1 MVEVTV
7 PGSATLR
14 LEHLVLDFNGTLAVD
29 GVLIEGVAERVARLG
44 DVLRI
49 HIVTGDTFG
58 TAAAALAGLPCVVHV
73 LQSTAQSEAK
83 RDYVTKLNAEAVAC
97 VGNGRN
103 DRLMMEVTALAIA
116 VVQAEGACAATLAAA
131 HVVAPHIRDALD
143 LLLRPLR
150 LTATLRG

>member
-1 MVEVTV
+1 MVEVTI

-14 LEHLVLDFNGTLAVD
+14 LEHLVLDFNGTLACDGVLVD
-29 GVLIEGVAERVARLG
+29 GVADRIGRLA

-49 HIVTGDTFG
+49 HVLTGDTFG
-58 TAAAALAGLPCVVHV
+58 TAAKALADLRCAVHV
-73 LQSTAQSEAK
+73 LQHTAQAEAK
-83 RDYVTKLNAEAVAC
+83 RDYVAALGAEAVVC

-103 DRLMMEVTALAIA
+103 DRLMMEEAAVAIA
-116 VVQAEGACAATLAAA
+116 VVQSEGASAATLAAA
-131 HVVAPHIRDALD
+131 DVVAPHIRDALD